1 MREHVVLDNPVW
13 NALGSRQR
21 DMAQCNGAARRYD
34 REVTPLVGL
43 ERTDVAAFADLRA
56 MVEPA
61 EVVGLVRAAPYS
73 VPQGWTVMR
82 EITIDQMICDAVPGA
97 TDIELIA
104 LGLADAPEMLDL
116 AKATEPGP
124 FRAGTVRMGRYR
136 GIRDAD
142 GRLMAMAGERMRLDA
157 FTEISGVCTW
167 PEFRGRGL
175 AKALVSALAV
185 EIANEGRTP
194 FLHVKTDNAARLL
207 YEKLGFRV
215 RTQVHFKVIAAA

>member
-1 MREHVVLDNPVW
+1 MREHLVLDNPVW
-13 NALGSRQR
+13 NALGSEQR
-21 DMAQCNGAARRYD
+21 DMAQCSGAARRYD

-43 ERTDVAAFADLRA
+43 ERMDVAAFADLRA

-61 EVVGLVRAAPYS
+61 EVVGLVRAEPYS
-73 VPQGWTVMR
+73 VPPGWTVMR
-82 EITIDQMICDAVPGA
+82 EIIIDQMICDAVPGA
-97 TDIELIA
+97 TDIELIG
-104 LGLADAPEMLDL
+104 LGPADAPEMLDL

-124 FRAGTVRMGRYR
+124 FRAKTVRMGRYR

-175 AKALVSALAV
+175 AKALVSALAM
-185 EIANEGRTP
+185 EIAKEGRTP
-194 FLHVKTDNAARLL
+194 FLHVKTDNAARSL

-215 RTQVHFKVIAAA
+215 RTQMHFKVIAAA